1 MRETPSENSLTVITL
16 LFLAYALKCWMHQ
29 VVWTFSVDGQAKDH
43 APIAIEAFQTASS
56 ETNAWLAITL
66 DVSLLQ
72 SPDA

>member
-43 APIAIEAFQTASS
+43 APIAIEAF
-56 ETNAWLAITL
+56 
-66 DVSLLQ
+66 
-72 SPDA
+72 